1 MDIRALQRN
10 WDALGRADP
19 LWAIRFDPS
28 KKGNRWDVEEFFR
41 TGEHE
46 VAALM
51 ASLERLGFARF
62 TGGLPLGRSG
72 LPDAVVGASLLSPPD
87 PPPTQRGHALDFGC
101 GVGRL
106 TQALA
111 AHFGEVEGVDIA
123 PSMIE
128 LANRYNRYG
137 PRCRYHLNER
147 DDLSSFG
154 AASFDLVYSTL
165 VLQHIE
171 GRYVRRYLGEFLRVL
186 RPGGVAVFDL
196 PSHPSRTLQGRLRA
210 LLPQAAL
217 NAYRRVR
224 YGYQGVMEQ
233 HGIRRPEVVALLQ
246 ANGGTV
252 LEVADH
258 PTLGPAWQCFR
269 YFVTVSGTVT
279 DTVTDNVTAQSQALR
294 APEPDPDPGR

>member
-41 TGEHE
+41 TGERE
-46 VAALM
+46 VAALLD
-51 ASLERLGFARF
+51 SLKRLGDRLGVPVPARR
-62 TGGLPLGRSG
+62 GR
-72 LPDAVVGASLLSPPD
+72 
-87 PPPTQRGHALDFGC
+87 ALDFGC

-111 AHFGEVEGVDIA
+111 AHFDEVDGVDIA

-128 LANRYNRYG
+128 LAERYNRHG
-137 PRCRYHLNER
+137 PRCRYHLNDR
-147 DDLSSFG
+147 DDLRLFPD
-154 AASFDLVYSTL
+154 ASFDLVFCTL

-171 GRYVRRYLGEFLRVL
+171 GRYVRRYLAEFLRLL

-196 PSHPSRTLQGRLRA
+196 PSHPARTLQGRLRR
-210 LLPQAAL
+210 LLPQQAL

-224 YGYQGVMEQ
+224 YGYPGVMEQ
-233 HGIRRPEVVALLQ
+233 HGVPRPEVEALLR
-246 ANGGTV
+246 ASGGTV

-258 PTLGPAWQCFR
+258 PTLGSAWVCYR
-269 YFVTVSGTVT
+269 YFVTVGTPSP
-279 DTVTDNVTAQSQALR
+279 AA
-294 APEPDPDPGR
+294 

>member
-41 TGEHE
+41 TGEGE
-46 VAALM
+46 VAALL
-51 ASLERLGFARF
+51 ASLRQLSDRRGVATPAR
-62 TGGLPLGRSG
+62 TGR
-72 LPDAVVGASLLSPPD
+72 
-87 PPPTQRGHALDFGC
+87 ALDFGC

-111 AHFGEVEGVDIA
+111 GHFDQVDGVDIA

-128 LANRYNRYG
+128 LAERYNRHG

-147 DDLSSFG
+147 DDLQTFG
-154 AASFDLVYSTL
+154 AGSFDLVYSTL
-165 VLQHIE
+165 VLQHVE
-171 GRYVRRYLGEFLRVL
+171 GRYVRRYLAEFLRVL

-196 PSHPSRTLQGRLRA
+196 PSHPSRTLQGRLFR

-217 NAYRRVR
+217 NAYRRLR
-224 YGYQGVMEQ
+224 YGYPGVMEQ
-233 HGIRRPEVVALLQ
+233 HGIRRPEVEELLR
-246 ANGGTV
+246 ADGGTV

-258 PTLGPAWQCFR
+258 PTLGAAWHCYR
-269 YFVTVSGTVT
+269 YFVTVGMPV
-279 DTVTDNVTAQSQALR
+279 
-294 APEPDPDPGR
+294 PGC